1 MKIIDLLTE
10 SARDVSIDEAL
21 EMAAPFLKKNE
32 FAISHEIFLY
42 RGMTNPLGKEI
53 FVKTTDMDKPR
64 RPRDMPRIVHAIFDK
79 YMEDTFGLKYRSFAK
94 FATGSLK
101 NAETYGTPFIFIPI
115 GDYKFCYSYKVK
127 DPYNDV
133 FASFMDLMRYIIPNV
148 YKSDLE
154 DMANDLNKY
163 SLITNDDE
171 IYDSLTVAGMKK
183 DFHERF
189 PRFYSAYEN
198 EADEDEDAQRGFE
211 RYIYEVVLPSFKLK
225 ETEDLREAAQSM
237 NEVMIDCKSYIM
249 IDATDNNSKKLK
261 DFVRTL

>member
-32 FAISHEIFLY
+32 FAISHEILLY

-64 RPRDMPRIVHAIFDK
+64 RPRDMPKIIHSVFDK
-79 YMEDTFGLKYRSFAK
+79 YMEDNFGIKYRSFAK
-94 FATGSLK
+94 FATGSLR
-101 NAETYGTPFIFIPI
+101 NAETYGTPFIFIPL

-154 DMANDLNKY
+154 EMANDLNKY

-183 DFHERF
+183 DFYERF
-189 PRFYSAYEN
+189 PRFYRAYNN
-198 EADEDEDAQRGFE
+198 EADEDAQHGFE
-211 RYIYEVVLPSFKLK
+211 RYLYEVVLPSFKLK